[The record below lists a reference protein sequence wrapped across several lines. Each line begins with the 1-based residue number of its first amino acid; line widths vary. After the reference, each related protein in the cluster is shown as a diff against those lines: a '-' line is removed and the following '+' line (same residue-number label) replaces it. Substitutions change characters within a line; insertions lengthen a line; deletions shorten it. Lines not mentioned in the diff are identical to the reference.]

1 MIDSTTVTQVTNHI
15 PTQAMS
21 FGVFDTLTQYGA
33 LGVITLGL
41 GAALWFLLKRQIAS
55 EDILKSKVD
64 NLQKEMNDYIRNDQ
78 AMLKNSLENNT
89 KAFQEMRDM
98 LISSM
103 SGTKKTRK

>member
-1 MIDSTTVTQVTNHI
+1 MVDTTAVTEITHQIAT
-15 PTQAMS
+15 PAMS

-55 EDILKSKVD
+55 EDMLKTKVD

-98 LISSM
+98 LITSTTPSKR
-103 SGTKKTRK
+103 SKR

>member
-1 MIDSTTVTQVTNHI
+1 MVDSTIVNQATQHLQ
-15 PTQAMS
+15 TQAMS

-55 EDILKSKVD
+55 EDMLKTKVD

-89 KAFQEMRDM
+89 KAFQEMRD
-98 LISSM
+98 LLLTSTSAK
-103 SGTKKTRK
+103 SKKR